1 MCISDPL
8 ARTKVLLAKK
18 SKYHNYIKEK
28 SVSFGFSK
36 CSVDT
41 KIFCVKGAHYLSNGD
56 GIVEHHTAKKPAILT
71 FVNIQNSYRVYITD
85 ISIH

>member
-18 SKYHNYIKEK
+18 SKYHDYIEEK

-36 CSVDT
+36 GSVDT
-41 KIFCVKGAHYLSNGD
+41 KVFCIKSAHSLSSGD
-56 GIVEHHTAKKPAILT
+56 GIV
-71 FVNIQNSYRVYITD
+71 
-85 ISIH
+85 